1 MPDEESDI
9 ATYLKRSGYILLLC
23 NVVMFWNSFYT
34 ILNGIF
40 LAIPNKYQILLGLMH
55 PLVKELSFYNYYY
68 LACKIGLQENSTIE
82 IAWHSH
88 METLHALFLSVILG
102 NIANTETSYCILAM
116 DFITNVFNCL
126 TIIYRIKFKDSMD
139 RGKFESS

>member
-9 ATYLKRSGYILLLC
+9 TTYSKRSGYILLLC

-40 LAIPNKYQILLGLMH
+40 LAIPNECQIILGLIH
-55 PLVKELSFYNYYY
+55 PLVKELSFCNYNY

-88 METLHALFLSVILG
+88 METLHALFLSVILV

-126 TIIYRIKFKDSMD
+126 RIIYRIKFKDSMD